1 MWGRSERW
9 LSFAGKTGSDSVDHI
24 PPYDWP
30 RSLSENQIY
39 QIMGMLVLPHRSG
52 IGPGPLPLS
61 LGQQVALILSTM
73 CGRKIFTEFHRERG
87 EAVLDP
93 DGFSVPGSL
102 GCQKTKRTLHMNT
115 GSPARQHAPSP
126 PRPAPPLRRM
136 APTPFEL
143 VVVEPYR
150 RLQSSQDQGD
160 LGNTVRRCTAT
171 AHAAAPRGC
180 RTFP

>member
-1 MWGRSERW
+1 MT
-9 LSFAGKTGSDSVDHI
+9 L
-24 PPYDWP
+24 
-30 RSLSENQIY
+30 SLS
-39 QIMGMLVLPHRSG
+39 
-52 IGPGPLPLS
+52 
-61 LGQQVALILSTM
+61 TT
-73 CGRKIFTEFHRERG
+73 CGRKIFTEFHRERTESAEKRYWTRTDLASQ
-87 EAVLDP
+87 EASRSRLSNQKMNP
-93 DGFSVPGSL
+93 SHEHRFS
-102 GCQKTKRTLHMNT
+102 
-115 GSPARQHAPSP
+115 ARQDARLA
-126 PRPAPPLRRM
+126 RPVPPLRRM